1 MSGGGASYN
10 AGNLSPIS
18 SEGGYSQHSASEQ
31 QAPSRPPKIL
41 DDGPLIPPQQPL
53 AGHGQARQMYSSP
66 NEYGGQGTLT
76 PLAPIQEVRYSLET
90 DTGYR
95 VCIPGEAEHSA
106 KPYHPEGGYNG
117 RLKDQANVRQY
128 SPTPSPRP
136 SHQNLNVA
144 SPQRKITGP
153 RPMGSRS
160 PSGHRSLNGNEQ
172 TDLQHSDT
180 VIRRKPIA
188 GKQFNIHRS
197 SYMPKLIPHSGHRES
212 GELPEQS

>member
-31 QAPSRPPKIL
+31 QAPPRPPKIL
-41 DDGPLIPPQQPL
+41 DDGPLIPSQQPL

-90 DTGYR
+90 DFR
-95 VCIPGEAEHSA
+95 VCIFVSAKHSA
-106 KPYHPEGGYNG
+106 KSCHLEEDFDGQ
-117 RLKDQANVRQY
+117 LKDHANKEQY

-136 SHQNLNVA
+136 SHQNLNVT

-160 PSGHRSLNGNEQ
+160 PSGQRSLNENEQ
-172 TDLQHSDT
+172 TELQHSDT
-180 VIRRKPIA
+180 VIRRKPVA
-188 GKQFNIHRS
+188 GK
-197 SYMPKLIPHSGHRES
+197 
-212 GELPEQS
+212 